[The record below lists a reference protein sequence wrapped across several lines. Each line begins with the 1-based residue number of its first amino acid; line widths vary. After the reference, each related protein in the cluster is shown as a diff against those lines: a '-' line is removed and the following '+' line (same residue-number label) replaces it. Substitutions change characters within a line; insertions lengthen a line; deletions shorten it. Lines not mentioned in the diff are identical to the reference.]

1 MSTQYL
7 YRVNI
12 LSKKSSHPL
21 ESIAGY
27 CGEDQFDLYSNKTYK
42 STNSEKIVWNN
53 IVTPTKEDSNLHF
66 HLPEFLKIKS
76 KKSELI
82 SNARNILWRQV
93 DCREIRPDSQFA
105 RVFELSVPFFLNQEE
120 AINLVHSFAKVLVSE
135 GMICDTSLHS
145 HTKKPMILNLF
156 DKLKLINNQEPELE
170 HSESHQD
177 YTAFLMCTLR
187 KYENGIFENKNRD
200 WNTKEK
206 MKEWRYI
213 WTESLLNA
221 INSATEATIEQKTI
235 WLKRLTIYPEFYE
248 IQNKQYKKE
257 YEARQSLTSKPIL

>member
-12 LSKKSSHPL
+12 LSKKNSHPL
-21 ESIAGY
+21 DAIATY
-27 CGEDQFDLYSNKTYK
+27 CGEDQFDFYTNQTYK
-42 STNSEKIVWNN
+42 SPNSEKVVWNN
-53 IVTPTKEDSNLHF
+53 IITPTKEEDSYF

-105 RVFELSVPFFLNQEE
+105 RVFELSIPFFLNQEE
-120 AINLVHSFAKVLVSE
+120 SINLVHTFSKILVSE
-135 GMICDTSLHS
+135 GMICDSSLHS
-145 HTKKPMILNLF
+145 HTKKPMALNLF
-156 DKLKLINNQEPELE
+156 DKLRLINQSSTEMNTESVEL
-170 HSESHQD
+170 HQD
-177 YTAFLMCTLR
+177 YTAFIMCTLR
-187 KYENGIFENKNRD
+187 SYENGIFENKNRL

-221 INSATEATIEQKTI
+221 INLASEATTEQKEI
-235 WLKRLTIYPEFYE
+235 WLKRLTIYPEYYE
-248 IQNKQYKKE
+248 IINKKNNF
-257 YEARQSLTSKPIL
+257 KP

>member
-12 LSKKSSHPL
+12 LSKKNSHPL
-21 ESIAGY
+21 DAIANY
-27 CGEDQFDLYSNKTYK
+27 CGEDQFDLYSNQTYK

-53 IVTPTKEDSNLHF
+53 IVIPNKEESNLHF

-145 HTKKPMILNLF
+145 HTKKPMVLNLF
-156 DKLKLINNQEPELE
+156 DKLKLINNQDPVNEHPET
-170 HSESHQD
+170 HQD

-221 INSATEATIEQKTI
+221 INSASEATDEQKVV

-248 IQNKQYKKE
+248 IKNKQYEQE
-257 YEARQSLTSKPIL
+257 YKTREAILSKPTL

>member
-12 LSKKSSHPL
+12 LSKKNSHPL
-21 ESIAGY
+21 DAIANY
-27 CGEDQFDLYSNKTYK
+27 CGEDQFDLYTNQTYK
-42 STNSEKIVWNN
+42 STNAEKIVWNN
-53 IVTPTKEDSNLHF
+53 IMIPNREDDLFF

-76 KKSELI
+76 KKAELI

-120 AINLVHSFAKVLVSE
+120 AIDLVQSFSKTLVSE

-145 HTKKPMILNLF
+145 HTKKPVVLNLF
-156 DKLKLINNQEPELE
+156 DKLRLINQTETIIE
-170 HSESHQD
+170 HTETHQD
-177 YTAFLMCTLR
+177 YTGFLMCTLR
-187 KYENGIFENKNRD
+187 SYENGIFENKNRE

-213 WTESLLNA
+213 WTELLLNS
-221 INSATEATIEQKTI
+221 INNATEATQEQKEV
-235 WLKRLTIYPEFYE
+235 WLKRLTIYPEFYD
-248 IQNKQYKKE
+248 IKAKE
-257 YEARQSLTSKPIL
+257 KSSLKI

>member
-12 LSKKSSHPL
+12 LSKKNSHPL
-21 ESIAGY
+21 DSIATY
-27 CGEDQFDLYSNKTYK
+27 CGEDQFDCYTNQTYK
-42 STNSEKIVWNN
+42 STNSEKVVWNN
-53 IVTPTKEDSNLHF
+53 IIIPTKEDEFYF

-105 RVFELSVPFFLNQEE
+105 RVFELSIPFFLNQEE
-120 AINLVHSFAKVLVSE
+120 SINLVHSFSKILVSE
-135 GMICDTSLHS
+135 GMICDSSLHS
-145 HTKKPMILNLF
+145 HTKKPMALNLF
-156 DKLKLINNQEPELE
+156 DKLRLINQSEPTPEISEL
-170 HSESHQD
+170 HQD
-177 YTAFLMCTLR
+177 YTAFIMCTLR
-187 KYENGIFENKNRD
+187 SYENGIFENKNRI

-206 MKEWRYI
+206 MKEWRYL

-221 INSATEATIEQKTI
+221 INTASEATQEQKDI
-235 WLKRLTIYPEFYE
+235 WLKRLTIYPEYYD
-248 IQNKQYKKE
+248 IINKNNKLKM
-257 YEARQSLTSKPIL
+257 

>member
-12 LSKKSSHPL
+12 LSKKNSHPL
-21 ESIAGY
+21 DAIANY
-27 CGEDQFDLYSNKTYK
+27 CGEDQFDLYGNKTYK

-53 IVTPTKEDSNLHF
+53 IITPIKEDGVLYF

-105 RVFELSVPFFLNQEE
+105 RVFELSVPLFLNQEE
-120 AINLVHSFAKVLVSE
+120 AINLVHSFAKILVSD
-135 GMICDTSLHS
+135 GMICDTALHS
-145 HTKKPMILNLF
+145 HTKKPIILNLF
-156 DKLKLINNQEPELE
+156 DKLKLINQQDSHEHEQPET
-170 HSESHQD
+170 HQD

-187 KYENGIFENKNRD
+187 SYENGIFENKNRD

-213 WTESLLNA
+213 WTELLLNS
-221 INSATEATIEQKTI
+221 INNSTESTNEQREI

-248 IQNKQYKKE
+248 IKSKQYEKHSK
-257 YEARQSLTSKPIL
+257 SLNTV